1 MHIQTAFSVINDDK
15 NHSHPLHEENQYLP
29 EELDEVDEE
38 VERVPDGVLV
48 APAALLDDGLGV
60 VDHEAAE
67 DEEAAPQVQL
77 EQGGAP
83 ATGRRMQSQSFPEG
97 CTPAIVRHIGKR
109 LFSENMHKRS
119 IFRSLH
125 SFFNLKNG
133 LPTQMSDA

>member
-1 MHIQTAFSVINDDK
+1 MVTHL
-15 NHSHPLHEENQYLP
+15 LHEEDEDLP

-83 ATGRRMQSQSFPEG
+83 ANVKTHESRFGG
-97 CTPAIVRHIGKR
+97 
-109 LFSENMHKRS
+109 
-119 IFRSLH
+119 
-125 SFFNLKNG
+125 
-133 LPTQMSDA
+133 